1 MYKILNLT
9 RRILHRILPYN
20 DSSDYAL
27 NYIKFLEDHKRLP
40 CKRKIFNDYLYNI
53 KNSSEILDPL
63 RQFVSDKYLL
73 KNYVKSKVGDKYN
86 VPTIALFTSYEEIE
100 KFEFPENCCIKP
112 TNASQAVI
120 LRKNNEPINIEITK
134 KWFKLDYYRL
144 TRERNYKYLKPM
156 VIVEPLIFDSKDLMD
171 YRLFCYNG
179 KVKLI
184 CIDIGKYSGY
194 KRIFY
199 DKKWKKQDFSLHYPI
214 YEGEINKPSNLDE
227 MLEVAEILS
236 NDFDFIRVDLYS
248 DGTNCLVGEITNC
261 HAAASQSFI
270 PLTSEKY
277 ASEIIFGGQ
286 P

>member
-9 RRILHRILPYN
+9 RRTLHRILPYN
-20 DSSDYAL
+20 ETFDYAL
-27 NYIKFLEDHKRLP
+27 NYIKFLEDHKRFP
-40 CKRKIFNDYLYNI
+40 CKKKIFNDYLYNI
-53 KNSSEILDPL
+53 KNSNEILDPL
-63 RQFVSDKYLL
+63 RQFISDKYLL
-73 KNYVKSKVGDKYN
+73 KSYVKSKVGDKYN
-86 VPTIALFTSYEEIE
+86 VPTVAVFTSYEEME
-100 KFEFPENCCIKP
+100 EFKFPENCCIKP

-120 LRKNNEPINIEITK
+120 LRKNNEPINIEKTK
-134 KWFKLDYYRL
+134 EWFKLDYYKL

-156 VIVEPLIFDSKDLMD
+156 VIIEPLIFDSKDLMD
-171 YRLFCYNG
+171 YRFFCYNG

-199 DKKWKKQDFSLHYPI
+199 DRNWKKQDFSLHYPI
-214 YEGEINKPSNLDE
+214 YEGEINKPSNLNK

-236 NDFDFIRVDLYS
+236 SDFNFIRIDLYS
-248 DGTNCLVGEITNC
+248 DGINCLVGEITNC

-277 ASEIIFGGQ
+277 ASEIIFGDQ
-286 P
+286 L